1 MMRYEITA
9 PDGRRF
15 VITAPEGA
23 TQEQILSYAQ
33 RQVGEE
39 QTAPTEETGR
49 GVGAL
54 PFLNRSIASVLGAP
68 VDLANLALKYAGA
81 PVSEQPFGGS
91 ASIESGL
98 ARFGRATGAQMV
110 PEVGQVPETLE
121 EYIGRGVG
129 EAAGMLIPGY
139 GAARLA
145 ASSARPLLSRVGQT
159 VAQAPVAAPIAT
171 LGGEMAAGAG
181 AGAGRYIAETAN
193 PETPYA
199 GEVGELV
206 GGVTPGLAALAL
218 RYGPTGLAAR
228 AIGRA
233 QEVRAD
239 PTRAPGRLQ
248 SLTPDPEAAARA
260 AEAPSIADLTPAQRT
275 QEPRLLALERA
286 VAQLDPALEQSLR
299 ERADA
304 AQATLLEEARAL
316 GGDPSQ
322 TRAFLETRR
331 ERLNAALQARVE
343 QAQARARERVEAL
356 EPTSSAED
364 ASRIVREEF
373 DKAYDTARRQE
384 NELWRNIPQD
394 VQVDATPLFAR
405 FDELVANT
413 PRTQQ
418 QNIPAYAR
426 QFLTPDNAGDRLIRN
441 LETPA
446 ELQGFRS
453 ELLAIERQAR
463 DAGDR
468 NQARLARELADATL
482 QTMNSVPDVGG
493 AYAVARDFSRRLN
506 ETFREGPAGALVD
519 TTGGAPA
526 IPAEMTL
533 TRLIGGGGVRGGVAE
548 RALRA
553 ATDESP
559 EAQAAIQDYL
569 TRDLRNRTV
578 TAEGRLK
585 PEAAEA
591 WMRRNE
597 ALLAQYPQIRES
609 LTAALQAQTRA
620 GSVEASQRAISQRL
634 ETPRATAIARF
645 LEGNPN
651 EAVTRIFAADNPVEV
666 ATSLRRAAAR
676 DDSGAALAGLRGAF
690 VDNILTRARQTGPD
704 GEVFKGSAILETLQN
719 PQQRAALEAVF
730 SSEDLN
736 RLRQIGTEFAALER
750 TRGRLPDIGGVTV
763 EAPGRMID
771 TLARVGGAKFGS
783 YVSRLTGGGGNIQT
797 PGIMSE
803 RFRAFVSGLSEDRAT
818 KLLSRAVTDPELFA
832 TLMRD
837 SRTRAQQDN
846 TVRSLQGWLAG
857 PAGRALF
864 EEESEEPEQGVG
876 AVQNI
881 YGSVMNPA
889 ANLAATQNLINSPA
903 MRNRINAI
911 FETPAHAD
919 LFTAA
924 LNREA
929 QLFHRANQ
937 ASRGNFAGMSGFDQS
952 LTNLV
957 TQAVQNGR
965 LNEAGAARITE
976 MLTSNNPTNVA
987 AAIRALENASSR
999 RPQ

>member
-15 VITAPEGA
+15 AITAPEGA
-23 TQEQILSYAQ
+23 TQEEVLAYAQ
-33 RQVGEE
+33 RQMGGGTPPAED
-39 QTAPTEETGR
+39 AGR
-49 GVGAL
+49 GGGAL
-54 PFLNRSIASVLGAP
+54 PFLNRVIASGAGAP
-68 VDLANLALKYAGA
+68 VDLANLVLKYAGL
-81 PVSEQPFGGS
+81 PVSERPFGGS

-98 ARFGRATGAQMV
+98 ARLGRATNTPMVPGEDMV
-110 PEVGQVPETLE
+110 PETPE

-129 EAAGMLIPGY
+129 EAATMLIPGY
-139 GAARLA
+139 GLARVA

-193 PETPYA
+193 PDTPYA
-199 GEVGELV
+199 GQVGELV
-206 GGVTPGLAALAL
+206 GGFTPGLVALLAK
-218 RYGPTGLAAR
+218 YGPTGLLLRAA
-228 AIGRA
+228 GRA

-248 SLTPDPEAAARA
+248 SLTANPEAAARA
-260 AEAPSIADLTPAQRT
+260 AETPSIADLTPAQRT

-286 VAQLDPALEQSLR
+286 VAQGDPALEATLR
-299 ERADA
+299 ERAGA
-304 AQATLLEEARAL
+304 AQTTLLEEARAL
-316 GGDPSQ
+316 GGDPAQ

-331 ERLNAALQARVE
+331 DRLNAALEARVT
-343 QAQARARERVEAL
+343 QAQTRADERIAAL
-356 EPTSSAED
+356 EPGSSAED

-373 DKAYDTARRQE
+373 DRVYNLARQQE
-384 NELWRNIPQD
+384 NDLWRSIPQD
-394 VQVDATPLFAR
+394 VKVDTASLFNR
-405 FDELVANT
+405 FDDIVAST

-418 QNIPAYAR
+418 QDIPEYAR
-426 QFLTPDNAGDRLIRN
+426 RFLSPDAEGNRGLQNI
-441 LETPA
+441 ESPA

-453 ELLAIERQAR
+453 ELLAIERRAS
-463 DAGDR
+463 DAGER
-468 NQARLARELADATL
+468 NQARLARQLADATL
-482 QTMNSVPDVGG
+482 DVMNAMPDVGG
-493 AYAVARDFSRRLN
+493 AYGAARDFSRQLN
-506 ETFREGPAGALVD
+506 LTFREGPAGRLAE
-519 TTGGAPA
+519 TTSGVPS
-526 IPAEMTL
+526 IDPELTL
-533 TRLIGGGGVRGGVAE
+533 SRLIGGGGVQGGVAE
-548 RALRA
+548 RSLMA
-553 ATDESP
+553 ATADSP
-559 EAQAAIQDYL
+559 AAQAAIQDYL
-569 TRDLRNRTV
+569 MRDLRNRTV

-585 PEAAEA
+585 PEAAES

-597 ALLAQYPQIRES
+597 ALLERYPQIRES

-620 GSVEASQRAISQRL
+620 RSVEASQAAISQRL

-651 EAVTRIFAADNPVEV
+651 DAVTRILNAENPAEV
-666 ATSLRRAAAR
+666 ATSLRRAASR

-690 VDNILTRARQTGPD
+690 VDNILARARQPGPD
-704 GEVFKGSAILETLQN
+704 GEVFRGSVVLEALQN

-730 SSEDLN
+730 SPEDLT
-736 RLRQIGTEFAALER
+736 RLRQIGTEFLALER
-750 TRGRLPDIGGVTV
+750 ARGALPGIGGVT
-763 EAPGRMID
+763 APASNKMID
-771 TLARVGGAKFGS
+771 SIARVGGAKFGS
-783 YVSRLTGGGGNIQT
+783 YINRVTGGGGNIQT

-803 RFRAFVSGLSEDRAT
+803 RFRGFARDLTEDRAT

-837 SRTRAQQDN
+837 SRTRAQQDQ

-864 EEESEEPEQGVG
+864 EEESDEPEQGMG
-876 AVQNI
+876 AAQSI

-903 MRNRINAI
+903 MRNRIGAI
-911 FETPAHAD
+911 FDVPAHAN

-937 ASRGNFAGMSGFDQS
+937 ASRGNFTGAGGFEQS

-965 LNEAGAARITE
+965 LNEASATRITG
-976 MLTSNNPTNVA
+976 MLMSNEPQQVA
-987 AAIRALENASSR
+987 AAVRFLENASSR
-999 RPQ
+999 R

>member
-1 MMRYEITA
+1 MAGPWERYAA
-9 PDGRRF
+9 PQPAAESGPWSRF
-15 VITAPEGA
+15 TESAEPV
-23 TQEQILSYAQ
+23 
-33 RQVGEE
+33 V
-39 QTAPTEETGR
+39 EETGR
-49 GVGAL
+49 GGGAL
-54 PFLNRSIASVLGAP
+54 PFVNRAIASMIGAP
-68 VDLANLALKYAGA
+68 VDLANLVLKYAGA
-81 PVSEQPFGGS
+81 PVSERPIGGS

-98 ARFGRATGAQMV
+98 ARLGRATGAPMV
-110 PEVGQVPETLE
+110 PEVGAVPETAE

-159 VAQAPVAAPIAT
+159 VAQAPVVAPIAT

-199 GEVGELV
+199 GQVGELV
-206 GGVTPGLAALAL
+206 GGLTPGLAALAL

-228 AIGRA
+228 AVGRA
-233 QEVRAD
+233 QEVQAD

-248 SLTPDPEAAARA
+248 SLTADPEAAARA
-260 AEAPSIADLTPAQRT
+260 AETPSIADLTPAQRT

-286 VAQLDPALEQSLR
+286 VAQADPALEKTLR

-316 GGDPSQ
+316 GGDPTQ

-331 ERLNAALQARVE
+331 DRLNAALQTRTE
-343 QAQARARERVEAL
+343 QAQARANERIAAL
-356 EPTSSAED
+356 EPTSTAED

-373 DKAYDTARRQE
+373 DKAYEAMRLQE
-384 NELWRNIPQD
+384 NELWRSIPQD
-394 VQVDATPLFAR
+394 VQVDTTPLFRR
-405 FDELVANT
+405 FEELVANT

-418 QNIPAYAR
+418 QDIPEYAR
-426 QFLTPDNAGDRLIRN
+426 RFLGQDSNQKLGGM
-441 LETPA
+441 ETPA

-453 ELLAIERQAR
+453 ELLAIERRAL

-468 NQARLARELADATL
+468 NQARMARELAKATL
-482 QTMNSVPDVGG
+482 DTMNSMPDIGG
-493 AYAVARDFSRRLN
+493 PYAVARDFSRRLN
-506 ETFREGPAGALVD
+506 ETFREGPAGVLVD
-519 TTGGAPA
+519 TTGGAPT

-533 TRLIGGGGVRGGVAE
+533 PRLIGSGGVRGGVAE

-569 TRDLRNRTV
+569 TRDLRNRAV

-597 ALLAQYPQIRES
+597 ALLGQYPQIRES

-620 GSVEASQRAISQRL
+620 ESVEASQTAISRRL
-634 ETPRATAIARF
+634 ETPRETAIARF

-651 EAVTRIFAADNPVEV
+651 DAVKRIFAADNPVEV
-666 ATSLRRAAAR
+666 ATSLRRSASR
-676 DDSGAALAGLRGAF
+676 DESGAALAGLRGAF
-690 VDNILTRARQTGPD
+690 VDNILTRARQTDPD
-704 GEVFKGSAILETLQN
+704 GEVFRGSVILETLRN

-730 SSEDLN
+730 TPEELN
-736 RLRQIGTEFAALER
+736 RLQQIGTEFTALER
-750 TRGRLPDIGGVTV
+750 ARGSLPDIGGVTV
-763 EAPGRMID
+763 SAPGRMID

-783 YVSRLTGGGGNIQT
+783 YMSRITGGGGNIQT

-803 RFRAFVSGLSEDRAT
+803 RFRAFVGGLSEDRAT

-837 SRTRAQQDN
+837 SRTSGQQDQV
-846 TVRSLQGWLAG
+846 VRSLQGWLAG

-864 EEESEEPEQGVG
+864 EEESEDPEQGVG
-876 AVQNI
+876 AVQSI
-881 YGSVMNPA
+881 YGSVINPS
-889 ANLAATQNLINSPA
+889 ANLTVTQNLINSPA
-903 MRNRINAI
+903 MRNRISAI

-929 QLFHRANQ
+929 QLFHRANE
-937 ASRGNFAGMSGFDQS
+937 ASRGNFAGMGGFDQS

-965 LNEAGAARITE
+965 LNDAAATRITE
-976 MLTSNNPTNVA
+976 MLVSNNPTSVA

-999 RPQ
+999 QPQ